1 MKMSKFSYPQKEEY
15 LGQAVPFLFFL
26 FFAKVRKAHFPFYF
40 QAPLLFV
47 FLPFCFVFFVV
58 VFFSTYM
65 LVLNIC

>member
-1 MKMSKFSYPQKEEY
+1 MSKFSYPQKEEY
-15 LGQAVPFLFFL
+15 LGQAVPFLFCISVVRK
-26 FFAKVRKAHFPFYF
+26 FAKLISPFYF

-58 VFFSTYM
+58 VFFSTYI